1 LSRLRIRVYDQDPGT
16 VPRIGGVLQ
25 ARARARVEI
34 DGVPGHLSGPGE
46 PGGAGAD
53 GWLESLAQGEVDL
66 AICPVEAVRD
76 TLDDRIVITGVP
88 ERGDPRDVLL
98 GPLGGAM
105 PLARLPTGSAV
116 ATWSKRTT
124 GLLRA
129 HRPDLVAVQGT
140 ELAADLAR
148 VDGGELAAVVTSYN
162 RIAGTSDVRR
172 VGEAFPVTAW
182 IPAPGQGALAILTRR
197 GETGA
202 IEVAE
207 HLVHSASMRAVRA
220 EIALAQLLDV
230 EPGAALGVI
239 ARPFPG
245 GMRLWGMVV
254 GVDGLQVV
262 RGDVSANGGP
272 PEQPAADLH
281 RILAARGAGRVG
293 VSGS

>member
-1 LSRLRIRVYDQDPGT
+1 MSRLRIRVYDQDPGT

-34 DGVPGHLSGPGE
+34 HGAPGHLAGPGE
-46 PGGAGAD
+46 AGETGAD

-98 GPLGGAM
+98 GPVNG
-105 PLARLPTGSAV
+105 PKSLAGLPARSAV
-116 ATWSKRTT
+116 ATFSKRTT

-129 HRPDLVAVQGT
+129 HRPDLVAVPGS
-140 ELAADLAR
+140 ELATDLAR
-148 VDGGELAAVVTSYN
+148 VDRGELAAVVTSYD

-207 HLVHSASMRAVRA
+207 HLVHTDSMRAVRA
-220 EIALAQLLDV
+220 EIALARLLDV
-230 EPGAALGVI
+230 EPGAALGAI

-245 GMRLWGMVV
+245 GMRLWAMVV

-272 PEQPAADLH
+272 PEQPAADLY
-281 RILAARGAGRVG
+281 RLLAGRGVGRVG
-293 VSGS
+293 LSGS